1 MTSGFET
8 EGGGDRVDGAPVE
21 GIHRDPAER
30 GRGDRGRP
38 MAHPRGT
45 AAGFGRRPRADE
57 RRHGA
62 DERRPLLERIG
73 MAAIAAV
80 LGLLFAA
87 VAVAAYVGGELF
99 LAVMAG
105 IGSLMTLWVGALTLV
120 RG

>member
-1 MTSGFET
+1 MTEDFEA
-8 EGGGDRVDGAPVE
+8 GRGGDSG
-21 GIHRDPAER
+21 DPAPTGRGRPPEQGRGDR

-38 MAHPRGT
+38 MAHPLETSNRPVRT
-45 AAGFGRRPRADE
+45 GRTETP
-57 RRHGA
+57 
-62 DERRPLLERIG
+62 RPLLERIG

-80 LGLLFAA
+80 LGLLFGG
-87 VAVAAYVGGELF
+87 VAVAAYLGGELF